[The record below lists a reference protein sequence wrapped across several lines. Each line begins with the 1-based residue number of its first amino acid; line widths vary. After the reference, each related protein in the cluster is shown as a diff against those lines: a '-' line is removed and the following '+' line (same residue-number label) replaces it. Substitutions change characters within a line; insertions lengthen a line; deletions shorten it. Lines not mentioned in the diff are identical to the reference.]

1 MTELTF
7 EYLDVEY
14 NQKERSFA
22 DIAKELG
29 TYPNKVRREAIK
41 AGINPRDKSVAQALA
56 LKHGRIKHP
65 TAGCKREE
73 SVKNKIADGVSS
85 SWKNLTEEE
94 YQGRVD
100 QAKEQWKNMSKEER
114 SALMKAAGDAVRKA
128 SVEGSKLENFVLNK
142 LRSLDYVVQ
151 FHRKGLLMNE
161 RLEVDIFLPE
171 LKTVIEIDGPAH
183 FLPIWGEENLAR
195 NLKADAQK
203 TGLLITKGFA
213 IIRVKHLSKH
223 VSKKQMRDIA
233 DKIVETVEKIE
244 KKFPTKNQ
252 RLIQIEV

>member
-1 MTELTF
+1 MTQLTF
-7 EYLDVEY
+7 EYLDTEY

-29 TYPNKVRREAIK
+29 TYPNKIRRAAIEM
-41 AGINPRDKSVAQALA
+41 GIDPRDKSMAQSLA

-65 TAGCKREE
+65 TEGSQRTEA
-73 SVKNKIADGVSS
+73 VKNKIADGVSA
-85 SWKNLTEEE
+85 SWKQLTEEE

-114 SALMKAAGDAVRKA
+114 EALMKSAGDAVRKA
-128 SVEGSKLENFVLNK
+128 SVEGSKLENFVLNR
-142 LRSLDYVVQ
+142 LRKLDYVVQ

-161 RLEVDIFLPE
+161 RLEVDLFLPE

-195 NLKADAQK
+195 NLRSDAQK
-203 TGLLITKGFA
+203 TGLLLTKGFA
-213 IIRVKHLSKH
+213 VIRVKHLAKH
-223 VSKKQMRDIA
+223 ISNKHMRDIS
-233 DKIVETVEKIE
+233 TKIE
-244 KKFPTKNQ
+244 ETIKQIKQQFPSKDK

>member
-1 MTELTF
+1 MTQLTF
-7 EYLDVEY
+7 EYLDLEY
-14 NQKERSFA
+14 NKKERSFA
-22 DIAKELG
+22 DIAKDLG
-29 TYPNKVRREAIK
+29 TYPNKIRREAIRVGISPRNKSK
-41 AGINPRDKSVAQALA
+41 AQSLA

-65 TAGCKREE
+65 TEGSHRTED
-73 SVKNKIADGVSS
+73 VKNKIADGVSS

-100 QAKEQWKNMSKEER
+100 QAKEQWKNMSKDER
-114 SALMKAAGDAVRKA
+114 VALMKSAGDAVRKA
-128 SVEGSKLENFVLNK
+128 SVEGSKLENFVLNR

-195 NLKADAQK
+195 NLRSDAQK
-203 TGLLITKGFA
+203 TGLLLTKGFA

-223 VSKKQMRDIA
+223 ISKKQMRDISA
-233 DKIVETVEKIE
+233 KIEEAVEKIKE
-244 KKFPTKNQ
+244 KFPSKNE
-252 RLIQIEV
+252 RLIQVEV